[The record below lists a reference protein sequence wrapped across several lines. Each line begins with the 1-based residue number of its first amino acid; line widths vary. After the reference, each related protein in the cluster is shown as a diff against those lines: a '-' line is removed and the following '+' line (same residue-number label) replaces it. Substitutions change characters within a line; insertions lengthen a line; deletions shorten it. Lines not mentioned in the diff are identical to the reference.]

1 MSPPW
6 IIWPKGS
13 EKRMLPKF
21 GGTFPVA
28 VAAWPQSACASIVS
42 SGLQV
47 IAKAEVVQLG
57 KKQNPAD
64 ALRTWLGTDQAKLSM
79 EELDGLLALL
89 TERKG
94 QAEQHAVAVNG
105 KLLLSFLQH
114 CMYAQLCSSQPGWCL
129 WELRL
134 TSWRSFELTPRLVCR
149 FKPQNCMG
157 SLRFLFGF
165 MEKL

>member
-1 MSPPW
+1 MQTYHITNLQAWASVQ
-6 IIWPKGS
+6 ISLFDCSLGCARG
-13 EKRMLPKF
+13 ELQR
-21 GGTFPVA
+21 GTALTCVKIP
-28 VAAWPQSACASIVS
+28 AWPNVRNALLSAQIGCVTAWLSWS
-42 SGLQV
+42 SCLINILLGGPQV

-57 KKQNPAD
+57 RKQNPAD

-114 CMYAQLCSSQPGWCL
+114 CMCAQPSPC
-129 WELRL
+129 
-134 TSWRSFELTPRLVCR
+134 
-149 FKPQNCMG
+149 
-157 SLRFLFGF
+157 
-165 MEKL
+165 